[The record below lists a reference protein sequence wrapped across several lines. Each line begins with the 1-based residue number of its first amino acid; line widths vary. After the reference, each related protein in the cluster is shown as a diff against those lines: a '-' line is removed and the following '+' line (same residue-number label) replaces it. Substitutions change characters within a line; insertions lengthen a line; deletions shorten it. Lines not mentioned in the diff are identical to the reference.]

1 MIDTFQ
7 QSVYH
12 KVASVMCQGQCHSH
26 VAACD
31 ISGTQIGTKMWGGG
45 GQSHLD
51 VNVYIIWGL
60 LTTEL

>member
-31 ISGTQIGTKMWGGG
+31 ISGTEIGTKMWGGG
-45 GQSHLD
+45 GGGD
-51 VNVYIIWGL
+51 VNVYIICGL